1 MIVSHLSVRQGAR
14 LLLDNISFQ
23 LPAGTCMLIAGAT
36 GCGKTTLIRSL
47 AGRVWHT
54 GTISFEESGE
64 LRRSVIERQ
73 HRFHNRSNI
82 SSFYYQQR
90 FNSMDAQDAWT
101 VREELS
107 RVMQPHMKMEDAL
120 EHVGIAHRLETPL
133 IQLSNGEHKRFQL
146 ARAMME
152 GADILL
158 LDNPFTGLDVGARA
172 ALDQTLAD
180 LCGAGKRILIVTG
193 PASLP
198 DCVTHMYRL
207 EGGRLLPFADAAA
220 YETWRQALRVDA
232 LQHNGSAPEEI
243 PAAFDFPHFDEAVRI
258 EGLHVAYGEKVIL
271 SGLDWTIRRGEC
283 WSISGPNGAGKSTLL
298 SLVCGDNPQAFANR
312 ISLFDRP
319 RGSGESI
326 WDIKKM
332 IGFVSPELHHYF
344 ETGSQAGQVVASGLF
359 DTIGL
364 FRKPNPA
371 QLDLVQR
378 WMAAT
383 GIAHLAE
390 RPFANLSDGE
400 QRLVLLTRALVKQPP
415 MLVLDEPCQG
425 LDEAETLRFNHLV
438 DRLCRK
444 TGKTLLYVTH
454 HPDEIPSCVTRRMAL
469 SPGKP
474 PIIDRGG

>member
-1 MIVSHLSVRQGAR
+1 MQIRQLSVRQGAKTI
-14 LLLDNISFQ
+14 LNDISVD
-23 LPAGTCMLIAGAT
+23 LPAGSCLLVAGPT
-36 GCGKTTLIRSL
+36 GSGKTTLVRAL

-54 GTISFEESGE
+54 GVITMAEGE
-64 LRRSVIERQ
+64 KDLRRSVIDRQ

-101 VREELS
+101 VREELTIITQDES
-107 RVMQPHMKMEDAL
+107 ELMKTLDHL
-120 EHVGIAHRLETPL
+120 GISHRIDTPL

-146 ARAMME
+146 AKALLE

-158 LDNPFTGLDVGARA
+158 LDNPFTGLDVGARK
-172 ALDQTLAD
+172 ALDDTLMA
-180 LCGAGKRILIVTG
+180 LRQQGKRLLIVTG
-193 PASLP
+193 PAPLP
-198 DCVTHMYRL
+198 QCVDGIFRL
-207 EGGRLLPFADAAA
+207 EDGRLTPFNHRNE
-220 YETWRQALRVDA
+220 YEAWRETLRSQALSECFD
-232 LQHNGSAPEEI
+232 APEEI
-243 PAAFDFPHFDEAVRI
+243 PTAFEYRDYETAVRI

-271 SGLDWTIRRGEC
+271 TGLDWTLKRGEC

-298 SLVCGDNPQAFANR
+298 SLICGDNPQAFANR

-344 ETGSQAGQVVASGLF
+344 ETGSRAAQVVASGIF

-371 QLDLVQR
+371 QTEIVKR
-378 WMAAT
+378 WMEAT
-383 GIAHLAE
+383 GTGHLAE

-425 LDEAETLRFNHLV
+425 LDEVETLRFNALV
-438 DRLCRK
+438 DRLCRRL
-444 TGKTLLYVTH
+444 GKTLLYVTH
-454 HPDEIPSCVTRRMAL
+454 HPEDIPSCVTRRMSL
-469 SPGKP
+469 VPGRP
-474 PIIDRGG
+474 PRIE

>member
-1 MIVSHLSVRQGAR
+1 MQISRLSVRQGAR
-14 LLLDNISFQ
+14 IILNDITLD
-23 LPAGTCMLIAGAT
+23 LPAGSCLMVAGAT
-36 GCGKTTLIRSL
+36 GSGKTTLIRAL

-54 GTISFEESGE
+54 GTITMEENDKE
-64 LRRSVIERQ
+64 LRRSVIDRQ
-73 HRFHNRSNI
+73 HKFHNRSNI

-90 FNSMDAQDAWT
+90 FNSMDSQDAWT

-107 RVMQPHMKMEDAL
+107 IVSKDEAKMMNTL
-120 EHVGIAHRLETPL
+120 NHVGISHRIETPL

-146 ARAMME
+146 AKALLE

-158 LDNPFTGLDVGARA
+158 LDNPFTGLDAGARK
-172 ALDQTLAD
+172 ALDDTLMA
-180 LCGAGKRILIVTG
+180 LRQQGKRILIVTG
-193 PASLP
+193 PAPLP
-198 DCVTHMYRL
+198 HCVDGIFRL
-207 EGGRLLPFADAAA
+207 EDGRLIPFQDGHE
-220 YETWRQALRVDA
+220 YEAWRTTLQSHALTA
-232 LQHNGSAPEEI
+232 STHAPEDI
-243 PAAFDFPHFDEAVRI
+243 PPAFEYRPFDVAVRI

-271 SGLDWTIRRGEC
+271 TGLDWTLKRGEC

-344 ETGSQAGQVVASGLF
+344 ETGSRAGQVVASGLF

-371 QLDLVQR
+371 QTDMVNR
-378 WMAAT
+378 WMEAT

-425 LDEAETLRFNHLV
+425 LDEAETLRFNALV

-444 TGKTLLYVTH
+444 LGKTLLYVTH
-454 HPDEIPSCVTRRMAL
+454 HPKDIPSCVTRRITL
-469 SPGKP
+469 TPGLP
-474 PIIDRGG
+474 PLVE

>member
-14 LLLDNISFQ
+14 LLLNDISFH
-23 LPAGTCMLIAGAT
+23 LPAGSCLLIAGAT
-36 GCGKTTLIRSL
+36 GSGKTTLIRALS
-47 AGRVWHT
+47 GRVWHT
-54 GTISFEESGE
+54 GTIVYDAGETE

-101 VREELS
+101 VHEELAAVTTDPDEMM
-107 RVMQPHMKMEDAL
+107 RIL
-120 EHVGIAHRLETPL
+120 NHVGIAHRIDTPL

-146 ARAMME
+146 ARALLD
-152 GADILL
+152 GADVLL
-158 LDNPFTGLDVGARA
+158 LDNPFTGLDAAARSSLDA
-172 ALDQTLAD
+172 TLKALCNQ
-180 LCGAGKRILIVTG
+180 GKRMLIVTG
-193 PASLP
+193 PAPLP
-198 DCVTHMYRL
+198 DCVTKICRL
-207 EGGRLLPFADAAA
+207 DNGRLITLDDRNG
-220 YETWRQALRVDA
+220 YETWREALRADA
-232 LQHNGSAPEEI
+232 LSGSGEPPEDI
-243 PAAFDFPHFDEAVRI
+243 PPAFEYPAFEEAVRI

-271 SGLDWTIRRGEC
+271 TGLDWILKRGEC

-312 ISLFDRP
+312 IRLFDRP

-344 ETGSQAGQVVASGLF
+344 ETGSQAWQVVASGLF

-371 QLDLVQR
+371 QLDIVQR
-378 WMAAT
+378 WMSAT
-383 GIAHLAE
+383 GTSHLGE
-390 RPFANLSDGE
+390 RAFANLSDGE
-400 QRLVLLTRALVKQPP
+400 QRLVLLTRALVKNSP

-425 LDEAETLRFNHLV
+425 LDEAETLRFNALI
-438 DRLCRK
+438 DRLCRRM
-444 TGKTLLYVTH
+444 GKTLLYVTH
-454 HPDEIPSCVTRRMAL
+454 HPDEIPSCVTRRMTL
-469 SPGKP
+469 TPGHP
-474 PIIDRGG
+474 PGIDG

>member
-14 LLLDNISFQ
+14 LLLDDLSFQ
-23 LPAGTCMLIAGAT
+23 LPTGSCILIAGAT
-36 GCGKTTLIRSL
+36 GSGKTTLIRALS
-47 AGRVWHT
+47 GRVWHS
-54 GTISFEESGE
+54 GTITLDGSTGE

-107 RVMQPHMKMEDAL
+107 RVMQPHMKMEEAL
-120 EHVGIAHRLETPL
+120 EHVGIAHRIDTPL

-146 ARAMME
+146 ARALLE
-152 GADILL
+152 GADLL
-158 LDNPFTGLDVGARA
+158 LMDNPFTGLDAAARVS
-172 ALDQTLAD
+172 LDDTLKT
-180 LCGAGKRILIVTG
+180 LCRQGKRILIVTG
-193 PASLP
+193 PAPLP
-198 DCVTHMYRL
+198 DCATTICRL
-207 EGGRLLPFADAAA
+207 ENGQLIPFKDRSEYDAWRQNLRAAA
-220 YETWRQALRVDA
+220 IS
-232 LQHNGSAPEEI
+232 GSTEAPEDI
-243 PAAFDFPHFDEAVRI
+243 PPAFDYPAFEEAVRI

-271 SGLDWTIRRGEC
+271 TGLDWVIRRGEC

-312 ISLFDRP
+312 IKLFDRP

-364 FRKPNPA
+364 FRKPNHA
-371 QLDLVQR
+371 QGDIVKR
-378 WMAAT
+378 WMTVA
-383 GIAHLAE
+383 GIAHLTD

-400 QRLVLLTRALVKQPP
+400 QRLVLLTRALVKNPP

-425 LDEAETLRFNHLV
+425 LDEAETLRFNAIIH
-438 DRLCRK
+438 RLCR
-444 TGKTLLYVTH
+444 TMGKTLLYVTH
-454 HPDEIPSCVTRRMAL
+454 HPDEIPSCVTRLML
-469 SPGKP
+469 LIPGKP
-474 PIIDRGG
+474 PRIDE

>member
-1 MIVSHLSVRQGAR
+1 MQIRQLSVRQGAR
-14 LLLDNISFQ
+14 TILNDISLDLAPGSCQ
-23 LPAGTCMLIAGAT
+23 LVAGAT
-36 GCGKTTLIRSL
+36 GSGKTTLIKAL

-54 GTISFEESGE
+54 GTITMAEGE
-64 LRRSVIERQ
+64 TALRRSVIDRQ
-73 HRFHNRSNI
+73 HKFHNRSNI

-101 VREELS
+101 IREELS
-107 RVMQPHMKMEDAL
+107 VVTQDDQEMMKTL
-120 EHVGIAHRLETPL
+120 EHVGISHRIDTPL

-146 ARAMME
+146 AKALLE

-158 LDNPFTGLDVGARA
+158 LDNPFTGLDAAARK
-172 ALDQTLAD
+172 ALDDILTALRQQ
-180 LCGAGKRILIVTG
+180 GKRILIVTG
-193 PASLP
+193 PAPLP
-198 DCVTHMYRL
+198 HCVDGIFRL
-207 EGGRLLPFADAAA
+207 EDGQLMPFANQNE
-220 YETWRQALRVDA
+220 YEAWRQTLRSTALSQKDDE
-232 LQHNGSAPEEI
+232 PEDI
-243 PAAFDFPHFDEAVRI
+243 PPAFEFRDFDTAVRI
-258 EGLHVAYGEKVIL
+258 EGLHVAYGEKIIIT
-271 SGLDWTIRRGEC
+271 GLDWTLKRGEC

-312 ISLFDRP
+312 ITLFDRP

-344 ETGSQAGQVVASGLF
+344 ETGSRAGQVVASGIF

-371 QLDLVQR
+371 QSEIVDR
-378 WMAAT
+378 WMHAT
-383 GIAHLAE
+383 GIAHLSE

-425 LDEAETLRFNHLV
+425 LDEVETLRFNTLV
-438 DRLCRK
+438 DRLCRML
-444 TGKTLLYVTH
+444 GKTLLYVTH
-454 HPDEIPSCVTRRMAL
+454 HPEDIPSCVTRRMSLA
-469 SPGKP
+469 PGRP
-474 PIIDRGG
+474 PVID

>member
-1 MIVSHLSVRQGAR
+1 MIVSHLSVRQSTR
-14 LLLDNISFQ
+14 LLISDISFH
-23 LPAGTCMLIAGAT
+23 LPAGSCLLIAGAT
-36 GCGKTTLIRSL
+36 GSGKTTLIRALS
-47 AGRVWHT
+47 GRVWHT
-54 GTISFEESGE
+54 GTIVYDAGETE

-101 VREELS
+101 VREELAAVTTDPDEMM
-107 RVMQPHMKMEDAL
+107 RIL
-120 EHVGIAHRLETPL
+120 NHVGIAHRIDTPL

-146 ARAMME
+146 ARALLD
-152 GADILL
+152 GADVLL
-158 LDNPFTGLDVGARA
+158 LDNPFTGLDAGARA

-180 LCGAGKRILIVTG
+180 LCHAGKRILIVTG
-193 PASLP
+193 PAPLP
-198 DCVTHMYRL
+198 GCVTHIHRL
-207 EGGRLLPFADAAA
+207 EGGKLLPFSDASA
-220 YETWRQALRVDA
+220 YEAWRQTLRDDA
-232 LQHNGSAPEEI
+232 LKDSGPAPEDI
-243 PAAFDFPHFDEAVRI
+243 PLAYEYPDFKEAVRI

-271 SGLDWTIRRGEC
+271 TGLDWTLKRGEC

-312 ISLFDRP
+312 IKLFDRP

-364 FRKPNPA
+364 FRKLSPA
-371 QLDLVQR
+371 QSDIVRR
-378 WMAAT
+378 WMTVT
-383 GIAHLAE
+383 GIEHLAE

-400 QRLVLLTRALVKQPP
+400 QRLVLLTRALVKNPP

-425 LDEAETLRFNHLV
+425 LDEAETLRFNALI
-438 DRLCRK
+438 DRLCRRM
-444 TGKTLLYVTH
+444 GKTLLYVTH
-454 HPDEIPSCVTRRMAL
+454 HPDEIPSCVTGRMVL
-469 SPGKP
+469 RPGLP
-474 PIIDRGG
+474 PGIDG

>member
-1 MIVSHLSVRQGAR
+1 MKVSHLSVRQGAR
-14 LLLDNISFQ
+14 LLLDDISFQ
-23 LPAGTCMLIAGAT
+23 LPAGCCMLIAGAT
-36 GCGKTTLIRSL
+36 GSGKTTLIRAL
-47 AGRVWHT
+47 AGRVWHG
-54 GTISFEESGE
+54 GTIQFEDGTGD

-107 RVMQPHMKMEDAL
+107 RVMHPQMSMDEAL
-120 EHVGIAHRLETPL
+120 QHIGISHRLDTPL

-158 LDNPFTGLDVGARA
+158 LDNPFTGLDAGARA

-180 LCGAGKRILIVTG
+180 LCLAGKRILIVTG
-193 PASLP
+193 PAPLP
-198 DCVTHMYRL
+198 GCVTHIHRL
-207 EGGRLLPFADAAA
+207 EGGKLVPFSDASA
-220 YETWRQALRVDA
+220 YEAWRQTLRDDA
-232 LQHNGSAPEEI
+232 LKDSGTAPEDI
-243 PAAFDFPHFDEAVRI
+243 PPAYEYPDFMEAVRI

-271 SGLDWTIRRGEC
+271 TGLDWILKRGEC

-312 ISLFDRP
+312 IRLFDRP

-344 ETGSQAGQVVASGLF
+344 ETGSQAWQVVASGLF

-371 QLDLVQR
+371 QLDIVQL
-378 WMAAT
+378 WMSAT
-383 GIAHLAE
+383 GTSQLGE
-390 RPFANLSDGE
+390 RAFANLSDGE

-438 DRLCRK
+438 DRLCRRA
-444 TGKTLLYVTH
+444 GKTLLYVTH
-454 HPDEIPSCVTRRMAL
+454 HPDEIPSCVTRRMTL
-469 SPGKP
+469 TPGHP
-474 PIIDRGG
+474 PGIDG

>member
-1 MIVSHLSVRQGAR
+1 MIVSHLSVRQGVR
-14 LLLDNISFQ
+14 LLLDDISFQ

-36 GCGKTTLIRSL
+36 GSGKTTLIRAL

-54 GTISFEESGE
+54 GTISFDESAGD
-64 LRRSVIERQ
+64 LRRTVIERQ

-101 VREELS
+101 VWEELS
-107 RVMQPHMKMEDAL
+107 SVTHPHMTMETAL
-120 EHVGIAHRLETPL
+120 QHVGIFHRMDTPL

-146 ARAMME
+146 ARAMMD

-158 LDNPFTGLDVGARA
+158 LDNPFTGLDAMARA
-172 ALDQTLAD
+172 ALDQTLTEF
-180 LCGAGKRILIVTG
+180 CRAGKRILIFTG
-193 PASLP
+193 PAPLP
-198 DCVTHMYRL
+198 GCATHVHRL
-207 EGGRLLPFADAAA
+207 EGGKLVSFSDAAS
-220 YETWRQALRVDA
+220 YEAWRQTLREEALKES
-232 LQHNGSAPEEI
+232 GPAPEDI
-243 PAAFDFPHFDEAVRI
+243 PAAFDFSHFDEAVRI

-271 SGLDWTIRRGEC
+271 TGLDWTLKRGEC

-312 ISLFDRP
+312 IKLFDRP

-344 ETGSQAGQVVASGLF
+344 ETGSQAWQVVASGLF

-364 FRKPNPA
+364 FRKPSAA
-371 QLDLVQR
+371 QRDIVHQ
-378 WMAAT
+378 WMT
-383 GIAHLAE
+383 VTRIAHLAE

-400 QRLVLLTRALVKQPP
+400 QRLVLLTRALVKNPP

-425 LDEAETLRFNHLV
+425 LDEAETLRFNNLV

-454 HPDEIPSCVTRRMAL
+454 HPDEIPSCVTRRML
-469 SPGKP
+469 LTPGRAP
-474 PIIDRGG
+474 RIDE